1 MEPPLAHCLEGEWRR
16 QTHTLNI
23 MGGSNPNM
31 AEPQQVAQ
39 PSVALNTTGGGNSPL
54 GFYEAKPWK
63 VPDFTPKEAEKSKGA
78 GGSSGADAGKMAGQL
93 LKMYLASKGG
103 GSPSNFSSMDSFN
116 ESFTPTGN
124 YQPPI

>member
-1 MEPPLAHCLEGEWRR
+1 
-16 QTHTLNI
+16 
-23 MGGSNPNM
+23 MGGTNATM
-31 AEPQQVAQ
+31 APQNAAQ
-39 PSVALNTTGGGNSPL
+39 PSVALDATSGSNSPL

-63 VPDFTPKEAEKSKGA
+63 VPDFTPKESAKAKGA
-78 GGSSGADAGKMAGQL
+78 GGTSGAEAGKNAAQL
-93 LKMYLASKGG
+93 FKMYMASRNG

>member
-1 MEPPLAHCLEGEWRR
+1 
-16 QTHTLNI
+16 

-31 AEPQQVAQ
+31 ATPQQAAQ
-39 PSVALNTTGGGNSPL
+39 PSVALNAGGGGNSPL

-63 VPDFTPKEAEKSKGA
+63 VPDFTPKDSKESKSTSGTS
-78 GGSSGADAGKMAGQL
+78 GSDAGKMAGQL

>member
-1 MEPPLAHCLEGEWRR
+1 
-16 QTHTLNI
+16 

-31 AEPQQVAQ
+31 ATPQQVAQ
-39 PSVALNTTGGGNSPL
+39 PSVALNATGGSNSPL

-63 VPDFTPKEAEKSKGA
+63 VPDFTPKESKEEKK
-78 GGSSGADAGKMAGQL
+78 GGSDAGKMAGQL

>member
-1 MEPPLAHCLEGEWRR
+1 
-16 QTHTLNI
+16 